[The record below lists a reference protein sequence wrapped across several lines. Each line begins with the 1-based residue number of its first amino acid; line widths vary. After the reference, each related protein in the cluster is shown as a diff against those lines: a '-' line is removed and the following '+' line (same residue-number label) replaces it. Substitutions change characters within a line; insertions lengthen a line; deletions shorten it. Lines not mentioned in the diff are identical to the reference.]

1 MMEKIDLAST
11 EEQGVEDIPY
21 NLPNKQNI
29 CMMTQKLLKMFLVLP
44 KPNVFSLSKAS
55 TDHAC
60 DWADSQYEEGVLVEV
75 VGHKQYHAE
84 AEPSPQREGYGGD
97 GQGYLCHPVCGAGG
111 GIGHSGGD
119 GRGWEVVGGLGEWGE
134 FGQIRHGQYRGMDFC
149 CFWCSK
155 RLLNP
160 IKLLF

>member
-11 EEQGVEDIPY
+11 EEQGVEDIP
-21 NLPNKQNI
+21 NNVPNKQNI

-44 KPNVFSLSKAS
+44 KPKVLSMAS
-55 TDHAC
+55 TIMHGTGQTANM
-60 DWADSQYEEGVLVEV
+60 EEGVLVEV
-75 VGHKQYHAE
+75 VGHKQYHAD

-97 GQGYLCHPVCGAGG
+97 GQGYLRPLVCGAGC

-134 FGQIRHGQYRGMDFC
+134 FG
-149 CFWCSK
+149 
-155 RLLNP
+155 
-160 IKLLF
+160 